1 LPQDREIA
9 ALFKLLD
16 DDDARIA
23 EAAWEALLQRAD
35 RARTALAAV
44 ADGMDD
50 DGTRARGLLE
60 AIRRRELIA
69 EAASLAADGDA
80 SLDLETGA
88 LLIARFG
95 DPAVEADRA
104 RAMLD
109 SIAAGLGQ
117 LPGPSGGPL
126 PQLEALNRHLVHG
139 QGFHYQ
145 RARQAEPAD
154 SYLHRVLE
162 RRHGL
167 PVTLAVVWILV
178 GRRLGA
184 TVHGINMPGR
194 FLAAWDANGRRVFFD
209 PADGGRPLSRADC
222 ARLLS
227 QAGMAF
233 SDGLLSPVP
242 ARLILVRMINNLID
256 LSERRDGPGGA
267 EAAWWDRLRATLL
280 RDAEPPDGAAD
291 LGAVD

>member
-1 LPQDREIA
+1 MLQDREIA
-9 ALFKLLD
+9 ALCKLLD
-16 DDDARIA
+16 DNDSRIS
-23 EAAWEALLQRAD
+23 EAAWDALLKRAD

-60 AIRRRELIA
+60 AMRRRELII
-69 EAASLAADGDA
+69 EMEQLAREENGP
-80 SLDLETGA
+80 LDLETGA

-95 DPAVEADRA
+95 DPGTDTDHA

-109 SIAAGLGQ
+109 DLAASLHE

-126 PQLEALNRHLVHG
+126 PQLEALNGHLVNSHG
-139 QGFHYQ
+139 F
-145 RARQAEPAD
+145 RPERLRQSTPAD
-154 SYLHRVLE
+154 SYLPRVLE
-162 RRHGL
+162 RRRGL
-167 PVTLAVVWILV
+167 PISLALVWILV

-184 TVHGINMPGR
+184 TVHGINMPGH

-209 PADGGRPLSRADC
+209 PADGGRPLSRSDC

-227 QAGMAF
+227 QAGVAF

-256 LSERRDGPGGA
+256 LSERRDGSESA
-267 EAAWWDRLRATLL
+267 DAAWWDHMRATLL
-280 RDAEPPDGAAD
+280 TEPRPDESGGD
-291 LGAVD
+291 PGPID